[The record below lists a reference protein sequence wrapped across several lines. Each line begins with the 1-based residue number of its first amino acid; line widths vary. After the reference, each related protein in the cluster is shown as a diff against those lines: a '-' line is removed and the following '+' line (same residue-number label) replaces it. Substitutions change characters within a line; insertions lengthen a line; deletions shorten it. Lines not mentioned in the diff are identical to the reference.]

1 MQNNGDF
8 MENEL
13 FTVGIVIA
21 DKDEYVHIDKYIG
34 DKATAF
40 EIKGLIGH
48 TADIKASG
56 HDIRVRTVCSGIGK
70 VNASVAATLL
80 AEGCDMLI
88 SAGLSGGFGDAKKHD
103 IVLGTEF
110 FEHDFDLTAI
120 GYKLSQK
127 PNDAETVVS
136 ARELNEDIIK
146 KFPFVKRGVFV
157 TGDSFVSSKEKHDFL
172 KKSFDPIACDMESAA
187 VGYVAQ
193 RFDIPFVSIRM
204 VSDGADD
211 DSASTYSDTLGC
223 DTADRWVKLTFDWIK
238 SL

>member
-1 MQNNGDF
+1 

-34 DKATAF
+34 DNAQAF
-40 EIKGLIGH
+40 EICGIIGH
-48 TADIKASG
+48 VAELQANG
-56 HDIRVRTVCSGIGK
+56 HKIRVKTICSGIGK
-70 VNASVAATLL
+70 VNAAVAAALL
-80 AEGCDMLI
+80 ADGCDMLI
-88 SAGLSGGFGDAKKHD
+88 NAGLSGGFGDAKKYD

-127 PNDAETVVS
+127 PGNNEPLVS
-136 ARELNEDIIK
+136 ARELNDDIIK
-146 KFPFVKRGVFV
+146 KFPFVKKGAFV

-172 KKSFDPIACDMESAA
+172 KDNFNPIACDMESAA
-187 VGYVAQ
+187 VGYVAA
-193 RFDIPFVSIRM
+193 RFDIPFVSVRM

-211 DSASTYSDTLGC
+211 DSAATYTDTLGC
-223 DTADRWVKLTFDWIK
+223 DVADRWVKLTFDWIK

>member
-1 MQNNGDF
+1 

-21 DKDEYVHIDKYIG
+21 DKDEYVHIDKFIG
-34 DKATAF
+34 KDASAF
-40 EIKGLIGH
+40 EIQGIFGH
-48 TADIKASG
+48 TADIKANG

-70 VNASVAATLL
+70 VNAAVAATLL
-80 AEGCDMLI
+80 ADGCDLLI

-103 IVLGTEF
+103 IVLGTKF
-110 FEHDFDLTAI
+110 YEHDFDLTAI
-120 GYKLSQK
+120 GYKPAQK
-127 PNDAETVVS
+127 PGDNEPIEA
-136 ARELNEDIIK
+136 ARELNDDILK
-146 KFPFVKRGVFV
+146 KFPFVKSGVFV

-172 KKSFDPIACDMESAA
+172 KDAFNPVACDMESAA

-193 RFDIPFVSIRM
+193 RFDIPFVSVRM

-211 DSASTYSDTLGC
+211 DSAATYTDTLGC
-223 DTADRWVKLTFDWIK
+223 DVADRWVKLTFDWIR

>member
-1 MQNNGDF
+1 MLIDGDY

-34 DKATAF
+34 SDATAF
-40 EIKGLIGH
+40 ELCGIIGH
-48 TADIKASG
+48 TADIPANG
-56 HDIRVRTVCSGIGK
+56 HDIRVRTICSGIGK

-80 AEGCDMLI
+80 ADGCDMLI

-127 PNDAETVVS
+127 PGENEPIIS
-136 ARELNEDIIK
+136 AKELNDDISK
-146 KFPFVKRGVFV
+146 KFPFVKSGAFV
-157 TGDSFVSSKEKHDFL
+157 TGDSFISSKEKHDFL
-172 KKSFDPIACDMESAA
+172 KENFDPIACDMESAA
-187 VGYVAQ
+187 VGYVAS

-211 DSASTYSDTLGC
+211 DSAATYTDTLGC
-223 DTADRWVKLTFDWIK
+223 DVADRWVKLTFDWIK

>member
-1 MQNNGDF
+1 

-34 DKATAF
+34 PDATAF
-40 EIKGLIGH
+40 EMQGIFGH
-48 TADIKASG
+48 TTDLKANG
-56 HDIRVRTVCSGIGK
+56 HDIRVRTICSGIGK
-70 VNASVAATLL
+70 VNAAVAATLL
-80 AEGCDMLI
+80 ADGCDMLI

-103 IVLGTEF
+103 IVLGTKF
-110 FEHDFDLTAI
+110 YEHDFDLTAI

-127 PNDAETVVS
+127 PGDNEPIVS
-136 ARELNEDIIK
+136 ARELNDDIEK
-146 KFPFVKRGVFV
+146 KFPFVKKGVFV

-172 KKSFDPIACDMESAA
+172 KENFDPIACDMESAA

-193 RFDIPFVSIRM
+193 RFDIPFVSVRM
-204 VSDGADD
+204 VSDGANDE
-211 DSASTYSDTLGC
+211 SAATYTDTLGC
-223 DTADRWVKLTFDWIK
+223 DVADRWVKLTFDWIK

>member
-1 MQNNGDF
+1 

-34 DKATAF
+34 DGATAF
-40 EIKGLIGH
+40 EMQGIFGH
-48 TADIKASG
+48 TADIKANG

-70 VNASVAATLL
+70 VNAAVAATLL
-80 AEGCDMLI
+80 ADGCDMLI
-88 SAGLSGGFGDAKKHD
+88 SAGLSGGFGDAKKYD

-120 GYKLSQK
+120 GYKISQK
-127 PNDAETVVS
+127 PGNPEPIVA
-136 ARELNEDIIK
+136 ARELNDDILK
-146 KFPFVKRGVFV
+146 KFSFVKKGVFV

-172 KKSFDPIACDMESAA
+172 KAEFNPIACDMESAA

-193 RFDIPFVSIRM
+193 RYDIPFVSIRM
-204 VSDGADD
+204 VSDGANDE
-211 DSASTYSDTLGC
+211 SAETYTDTLGC
-223 DTADRWVKLTFDWIK
+223 DVADRWVKLTFDWIR

>member
-1 MQNNGDF
+1 

-21 DKDEYVHIDKYIG
+21 DKDEYVHIDKFIG
-34 DKATAF
+34 KDASAF
-40 EIKGLIGH
+40 EIQGIFGH
-48 TADIKASG
+48 TADIKANG

-70 VNASVAATLL
+70 VNAAVAATLL
-80 AEGCDMLI
+80 ADGCDMLI

-103 IVLGTEF
+103 IVLGTKF
-110 FEHDFDLTAI
+110 YEHDFDLTAI
-120 GYKLSQK
+120 GYKPAQK
-127 PNDAETVVS
+127 PGDNEPIEA
-136 ARELNEDIIK
+136 ARELNDDILK
-146 KFPFVKRGVFV
+146 KFPFVKSGVFV

-172 KKSFDPIACDMESAA
+172 KDAFNPVACDMESAA

-193 RFDIPFVSIRM
+193 RFDIPFVSVRM

-211 DSASTYSDTLGC
+211 DSAATYTDTLGC
-223 DTADRWVKLTFDWIK
+223 DVADRWVKLTFDWIR

>member
-1 MQNNGDF
+1 
-8 MENEL
+8 MENQL

-34 DKATAF
+34 DNATAF
-40 EIKGLIGH
+40 EIHGVIGH
-48 TADIKASG
+48 VAEIDANG
-56 HDIRVRTVCSGIGK
+56 HKIRVKTVCSGIGK
-70 VNASVAATLL
+70 VNAAVAATLL
-80 AEGCDMLI
+80 ADGCDMLI
-88 SAGLSGGFGDAKKHD
+88 NAGLSGGFGDAKKYD

-120 GYKLSQK
+120 GYKVSQK
-127 PNDAETVVS
+127 PGDAETVVA
-136 ARELNEDIIK
+136 ARELNDDILK
-146 KFPFVKRGVFV
+146 KFPFIKKGAFV

-172 KKSFDPIACDMESAA
+172 KNTFDPIACDMESAA

-211 DSASTYSDTLGC
+211 DSAATYTDTLGC
-223 DTADRWVKLTFDWIK
+223 DVADRWVKLTFDWIK

>member
-1 MQNNGDF
+1 MLIDGDY

-21 DKDEYVHIDKYIG
+21 DKDEYVHINKYIG
-34 DKATAF
+34 SDATAF
-40 EIKGLIGH
+40 ELCGIIGH
-48 TADIKASG
+48 TADIPANG
-56 HDIRVRTVCSGIGK
+56 HDIRVRTICSGIGK

-80 AEGCDMLI
+80 ADGCDMLI

-127 PNDAETVVS
+127 PGENEPIIS
-136 ARELNEDIIK
+136 AKELNDDISK
-146 KFPFVKRGVFV
+146 KFPFVKSGAFV
-157 TGDSFVSSKEKHDFL
+157 TGDSFISSKEKHDFL
-172 KKSFDPIACDMESAA
+172 KENFDPIACDMESAA
-187 VGYVAQ
+187 VGYVANK
-193 RFDIPFVSIRM
+193 FDIPFVSIRM

-211 DSASTYSDTLGC
+211 DSAATYTDTLGC
-223 DTADRWVKLTFDWIK
+223 DVADRWVKLTFDWIK